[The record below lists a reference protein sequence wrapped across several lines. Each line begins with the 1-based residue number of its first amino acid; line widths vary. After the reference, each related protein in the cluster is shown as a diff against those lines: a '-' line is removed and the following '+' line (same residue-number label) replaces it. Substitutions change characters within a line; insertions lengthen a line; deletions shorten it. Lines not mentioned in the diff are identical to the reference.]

1 MDLLDRLSR
10 GFTAYI
16 IVFAI
21 AFGAAAPGVFTLPAL
36 DRDESRFAQASKQM
50 LETGD
55 YIRIR
60 YQDKLRNK
68 KPAGIHWLQAG
79 STALLSSAEAKE
91 IWTYRVPN
99 WIGIGLG
106 AMACFWTGIALVG
119 RRAAFVGTSL
129 FASTL
134 LLTSEGHISKT
145 DGTLVFL
152 TTLGIGALA
161 RIYMRD
167 ARAGTGAVGAGFA
180 LDRDAKGL
188 ALLFWLAMGLGFLI
202 KGPVSIMVA
211 GFAAAGVWVW
221 DKAGDNH
228 AGGWWRALAWWPG
241 PALFLA
247 LWIPWFIW
255 IQVATGG
262 QYVQG
267 AVGKDL
273 ADKFTGASEG
283 HAGWPLYQVSHLP
296 VWFFPATLALFAG
309 AAQAWSLLR
318 GDSEAG
324 RRRGSDALL
333 IAGALGG
340 LAALVAWIFGEQTLV
355 AYPFAL
361 VLVFGALGFSR
372 GWQER
377 WPSTAPPADAD
388 RRAMRFLVAWLGL
401 TWIFFE
407 LMPTRLSHY
416 VLPAYPAL
424 ALICGLAITRMID
437 GARMPVSRIASIA
450 LFLVG
455 VAVLALVSIPGID
468 EMLMAEAAGDF
479 RTASAGEVMESWQAS
494 LDYSRVWWGV
504 GLALGVGAAIL
515 ALVRRMGLA
524 VTLAIGAAIGFGWH
538 ARIAFLPA
546 QEWVQATLQ
555 ARYALEDVCAVPDP
569 SANPPGCAEAPARV
583 NMVGYAEP
591 SYVMTLGT
599 QNLHSPQ
606 TVVNLPAGPGHY
618 PAAFIINLE
627 DRAGPPAL
635 DKLTAQASDRGL
647 CVRRSQPRYGLNYS
661 NGDPVH
667 FVALRFDRPPCD

>member
-1 MDLLDRLSR
+1 MDLLDRISR
-10 GFTAYI
+10 GWAAF
-16 IVFAI
+16 IVLFAI
-21 AFGAAAPGVFTLPAL
+21 AFGSAAPGVFHLPAL

-50 LETGD
+50 LETDD

-60 YQDKLRNK
+60 YQDELRNK

-79 STALLSSAEAKE
+79 STALFSSAEDKE

-99 WIGIGLG
+99 WIGIGLA
-106 AMACFWTGIALVG
+106 AMACFWTGIALIG
-119 RRAAFVGTSL
+119 RRAAFIGSAL

-145 DGTLVFL
+145 DGMLVFL

-167 ARAGTGAVGAGFA
+167 ARGTFA
-180 LDRDAKGL
+180 LDRDVKRL

-211 GFAAAGVWVW
+211 GLAAAGAWVW
-221 DKAGDNH
+221 EKAGENH
-228 AGGWWRALAWWPG
+228 SGGWWRALAWWPG

-255 IQVATGG
+255 IQLATDG

-283 HAGWPLYQVSHLP
+283 HAGWPLYQISHLP
-296 VWFFPATLALFAG
+296 VWFFPATIALFAG
-309 AAQAWSLLR
+309 IAQAWSILR
-318 GDSEAG
+318 GQSAAG
-324 RRRGSDALL
+324 RRRGTDAILV
-333 IAGALGG
+333 AGTLAG
-340 LAALVAWIFGEQTLV
+340 LAAGIAWVFGEQTLV
-355 AYPFAL
+355 GYPFAL

-372 GWQER
+372 GWRTR
-377 WPSTAPPADAD
+377 WAQVAEAPGPET
-388 RRAMRFLVAWLGL
+388 RAMRFLMAWFAL

-424 ALICGLAITRMID
+424 ALICGLAVTRMID
-437 GARMPVSRIASIA
+437 GARMPVSRFLSLA

-455 VAVLALVSIPGID
+455 VLVLALVSYPGID
-468 EMLMAEAAGDF
+468 ELLMAEAAGDF
-479 RTASAGEVMESWQAS
+479 TTAAAGEVMAAWEAS
-494 LDYSRVWWGV
+494 LDYSLVWWAI
-504 GLALGVGAAIL
+504 GLGLGTAAA
-515 ALVRRMGLA
+515 ALVIIRRMGLA
-524 VTLAIGAAIGFGWH
+524 VTLAVAAAIAFGWH
-538 ARIAFLPA
+538 ARLAFLPA

-555 ARYALEDVCAVPDP
+555 ARYALEEVCAVPD
-569 SANPPGCAEAPARV
+569 ADDNPEGCPAPPAKIQA
-583 NMVGYAEP
+583 VGYAEP

-599 QNLHSPQ
+599 QNLHPPE
-606 TVVNLPAGPGHY
+606 TVVALPAGPKSY
-618 PAAFIINLE
+618 PAAFVINLE
-627 DRAGPPAL
+627 DPDGPPAL
-635 DKLTAQASDRGL
+635 ARLTSDAQARGL
-647 CVRRSQPRYGLNYS
+647 CVRRSGPRYAINYS

-667 FVALRFDRPPCD
+667 FVALRFDRPPCG